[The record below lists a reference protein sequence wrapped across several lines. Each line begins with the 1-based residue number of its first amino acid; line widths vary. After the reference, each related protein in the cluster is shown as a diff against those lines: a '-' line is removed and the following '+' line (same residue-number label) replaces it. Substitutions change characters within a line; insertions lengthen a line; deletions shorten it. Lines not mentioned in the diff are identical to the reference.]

1 LHEAEQIY
9 QQILAQQPEHLD
21 ATHNLGVIASQ
32 VGRYDHAVDLI
43 RRAITLKPDLAEAHS
58 NLGNALK
65 NRGLLDD
72 AIAAYRQ
79 AIALRPNYA
88 EAHSNLGSAL
98 REKGQLD
105 DAIAAYCQAI
115 VLRPDYTEAHNNL
128 GNALRDRGQL
138 DEAIAAYRQA
148 IALMPHYVEAYNN
161 LGAALAGNG
170 QFDEAVAAF
179 RQAIALR
186 PDLPEAH
193 SNLGN
198 ALRDNDQLNDAI
210 AAYHQAIALRPNYAE
225 ALTNLGISLAD
236 KGELDDAIIAYRRAI
251 QLKPDAADIHWD
263 LAFLLLSM
271 GRFAEG
277 WEEFEWRLKDET
289 KRLRRDF
296 SAPQWN
302 GEALAGKTLL
312 LHAEGGFGDAFQFV
326 RYVPLLRG
334 RAAKMILEC
343 DSALVRLFSD
353 LPGIDEIIARG
364 QALPA
369 FDYHIPLQ
377 SLPRLFKTDL
387 TNIPNAVPYLKVQ
400 PENQASWKARVKN
413 DGRLKVGLVW
423 AGSPRAKISD
433 DLRTRGLDVFAPLGQ
448 MPNVRFFSLQK
459 GPESNLARP
468 PGLEMTDFTRDLND
482 FADTAA
488 LIENLDLVI
497 SVDTSVAHLA
507 GALAKPVWV
516 LIPFSSDFRWLMDRT
531 DSPWYPTMR
540 LFRQKQRNDWQ
551 GVVAEMADALMEASL
566 TGNRCLE

>member
-1 LHEAEQIY
+1 MAQLTIQQAFDLALQHHQAGRLHEAEQIY

-170 QFDEAVAAF
+170 QFDE
-179 RQAIALR
+179 
-186 PDLPEAH
+186 
-193 SNLGN
+193 
-198 ALRDNDQLNDAI
+198 
-210 AAYHQAIALRPNYAE
+210 
-225 ALTNLGISLAD
+225 
-236 KGELDDAIIAYRRAI
+236 AIIAYRRAI